1 MKSEG
6 VVLWLHGPSIAEEA
20 TADRNELKELEIKP
34 EGQDDEWRGTDSR
47 QGVRESSR
55 DQVIN

>member
-20 TADRNELKELEIKP
+20 IADRNELKELEIKS
-34 EGQDDEWRGTDSR
+34 EEQDDEW
-47 QGVRESSR
+47 
-55 DQVIN
+55 